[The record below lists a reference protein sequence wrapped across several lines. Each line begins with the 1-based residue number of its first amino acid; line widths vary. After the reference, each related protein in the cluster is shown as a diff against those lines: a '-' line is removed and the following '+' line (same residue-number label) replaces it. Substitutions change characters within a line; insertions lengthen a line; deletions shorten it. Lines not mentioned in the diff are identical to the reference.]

1 MEERRMARL
10 TKEEKQ
16 IAYNNLKEYVK
27 EGDTIYTIVKK
38 VAPSG
43 MSRQMA
49 VIVRT
54 DTGISNIS
62 WWVARAL
69 GYRMC
74 KGRDCF
80 SISGCGQDMGFAV
93 AYDIGAELF
102 GDGYK
107 VKHSW
112 L

>member
-1 MEERRMARL
+1 MARL
-10 TKEEKQ
+10 TKEEIQ
-16 IAYNNLKEYVK
+16 IAKDNMGRYVN

-43 MSRQMA
+43 MSRQMS

-74 KGRDCF
+74 KDRSCF
-80 SISGCGQDMGFAV
+80 SIAGCGQDMGFAV
-93 AYDIGAELF
+93 AYDIGATLF

>member
-1 MEERRMARL
+1 MARV

-16 IAYNNLKEYVK
+16 IAYNNLKEYVN

-43 MSRQMA
+43 MSRQMS

-80 SISGCGQDMGFAV
+80 SISGCGQDMGYAV
-93 AYDIGAELF
+93 AYDIGATLF

-107 VKHSW
+107 IKHQW